1 MFLPPVEVDGEELG
15 RVQCASQAVAV
26 TTASSVDG
34 SMTAEI
40 LELRFGDVSH
50 DGGMF

>member
-26 TTASSVDG
+26 TTASSLDG